1 MNDRGKPAALVFNYP
16 FNYIAGMPKAMPT
29 RKPRRPGRPRAGT
42 TDLRVR
48 LLDTAIETFAARGIA
63 AATLRAIA
71 RDAGVTPALLHY
83 YFQSKRKLVDTV
95 LAERI
100 EPFVAASVAPLL
112 KPLPSPRATLRRFL
126 ETHMRNIAANPWMPR
141 LMTREVLSEGG
152 SLREHMQANFSA
164 VLSPKVFM
172 LIAAAQRR
180 GEIRA
185 DLQPM
190 LIGLSLISLAVFP
203 FAAAPVWR
211 DVAKSFVR
219 GVPGLEQRLAHQSGS
234 APDTETLI
242 AHTLALIDS
251 ALEHPHAASTH

>member
-1 MNDRGKPAALVFNYP
+1 MAKSSHP
-16 FNYIAGMPKAMPT
+16 
-29 RKPRRPGRPRAGT
+29 RKPGRPRADT
-42 TDLRVR
+42 ADLRAR
-48 LLDTAIETFAARGIA
+48 LLDAAVEAFAARGIGA
-63 AATLRAIA
+63 TTLRAIA
-71 RDAGVTPALLHY
+71 QAAGVTPALLHY
-83 YFQSKRKLVDTV
+83 YFESKRKLVEVV

-100 EPFVAASVAPLL
+100 EPFVAVSVAPLL
-112 KPLPSPRATLRRFL
+112 EPLPSPRATLRLFL
-126 ETHMRNIAANPWMPR
+126 ETHMRNLAANPWMPR
-141 LMTREVLSEGG
+141 LMAREVLSEGG

-180 GEIRA
+180 GEIRN

-219 GVPGLEQRLAHQSGS
+219 GVPGSNRRTILAAA

-242 AHTLALIDS
+242 AHTLALIDR
-251 ALEHPHAASTH
+251 ALENPHVPTPH

>member
-1 MNDRGKPAALVFNYP
+1 MAKTLSA
-16 FNYIAGMPKAMPT
+16 
-29 RKPRRPGRPRAGT
+29 RKPRRPGRPPAASA
-42 TDLRVR
+42 DLRSR
-48 LLDTAIETFAARGIA
+48 LLDAAIEIFASRGIA
-63 AATLRAIA
+63 ATTLRAIA
-71 RDAGVTPALLHY
+71 NNAGVTPALLHY
-83 YFQSKRKLVDTV
+83 YFESKRKLVEVV
-95 LAERI
+95 LAERV
-100 EPFVAASVAPLL
+100 EPFVAVSVAPLL
-112 KPLPSPRATLRRFL
+112 KPLPSPRATLRLFL

-141 LMTREVLSEGG
+141 LMMREVLSEGG

-211 DVAKSFVR
+211 EVAKSFVR
-219 GVPGLEQRLAHQSGS
+219 GAPELEQRLAHQSRS

-251 ALEHPHAASTH
+251 ALEKPHATSTH

>member
-1 MNDRGKPAALVFNYP
+1 
-16 FNYIAGMPKAMPT
+16 MPKTAHP
-29 RKPRRPGRPRAGT
+29 RKPGRPRADT
-42 TDLRVR
+42 ADLRAR
-48 LLDTAIETFAARGIA
+48 LLDVAVETFAARGIA
-63 AATLRAIA
+63 ATTLRAIA
-71 RDAGVTPALLHY
+71 QAAGTTPALLNY
-83 YFQSKRKLVDTV
+83 YFESKRKLVEVV
-95 LAERI
+95 LAERV
-100 EPFVAASVAPLL
+100 EPFVAVSVAPLL

-152 SLREHMQANFSA
+152 ILREHMQANFSA
-164 VLSPKVFM
+164 VLSPKMFM

-190 LIGLSLISLAVFP
+190 LIGLSLIGLAVFP

-219 GVPGLEQRLAHQSGS
+219 GVPGLEQRLANQSGS

-242 AHTLALIDS
+242 AHTLALIDR
-251 ALEHPHAASTH
+251 ALENPHAATKH